1 MESIDVAGVV
11 QKTEDAGSRILI
23 DVGGVVQKAGDTG
36 SRNDIRLK
44 C

>member
-1 MESIDVAGVV
+1 MAGVV